1 MRTLGRNLKSS
12 VTNTGI
18 LMRYSY
24 KSSLDIVNTNAS
36 FILVRLYS
44 HTMALSMDIC
54 HIDTFLPRLSKQC
67 DPGEIPP
74 YANVKVPVYKY
85 PE

>member
-1 MRTLGRNLKSS
+1 MRTLGRNLKNS

-18 LMRYSY
+18 LMRYSF
-24 KSSLDIVNTNAS
+24 KSSLDFVNTSAS
-36 FILVRLYS
+36 FILVRLYG
-44 HTMALSMDIC
+44 HTLDIC